1 VTINESGWR
10 PERPQAERRESRGTF
25 TGNRALM
32 LEEPLIFEMDEADG
46 CGVDFDLGP
55 SPLAGE
61 GQAERSE
68 ARVRE
73 DSDSSTPHPNPS
85 PARGE
90 GLSRLGGLERTQPI
104 GLPGLSEPQTVRHYT
119 RLSRQNYA
127 IDLGLFPLGSC
138 TMKHNPRLCER
149 MARLPG
155 FADIHPLQPVDTVQG
170 ALQLI
175 RELGGWLVR
184 LTGMHSVAMSPKA
197 GAHGELCGLLAI
209 RAALEARGDARA
221 VVLVPE
227 SAHGTNP
234 ATAAFVGY
242 RVESIPA
249 DARGRVDLAALKARL
264 GPDVAAVM
272 ITNPNTC
279 GLFEPDMIAISEAV
293 HAAGALV
300 YCDGANFNAI
310 VGRVRPGD
318 LGIDAMHIN
327 LHKTFSTPHGGGGP
341 GSGPVVFSEALTPFA
356 PLPFVE
362 RDGDHF
368 FLVEEENASE
378 HHGDSFGRMVAF
390 HGQMGMFSR
399 ALAYIL
405 SHGADGL
412 RQVSGDAVLN
422 ANYILRSLDG
432 VLDAPFGAS
441 GPCMHEAL
449 FSDKGFAEGL
459 STIDLAKGLIDE
471 GFHPMTMYFPLVVH
485 GAMLVEPTETESK
498 AALDQFIGAMRS
510 VAERAKAGDE
520 SLKAAP
526 IHAPRRRLDETLAAR
541 KPVLVWKPPV
551 QAEAAE

>member
-1 VTINESGWR
+1 MSMNREGRPTR
-10 PERPQAERRESRGTF
+10 PEAAEGEVATF

-46 CGVDFDLGP
+46 CGVDFDRP
-55 SPLAGE
+55 TP
-61 GQAERSE
+61 QAEK
-68 ARVRE
+68 V
-73 DSDSSTPHPNPS
+73 N
-85 PARGE
+85 
-90 GLSRLGGLERTQPI
+90 RLGGLQRRAPI

-138 TMKHNPRLCER
+138 TMKHNPRLCEKVAR
-149 MARLPG
+149 MPG
-155 FADIHPLQPVDTVQG
+155 FADIHPLQPQETVQG
-170 ALQLI
+170 ALEVINRLAF
-175 RELGGWLVR
+175 WLLD
-184 LTGMHSVAMSPKA
+184 LTGMYGVAMSPKA
-197 GAHGELCGLLAI
+197 GAHGELCGILCI
-209 RAALEARGDARA
+209 KAALDARGESRP
-221 VVLVPE
+221 VILVPE

-234 ATAAFVGY
+234 ATAAFAGF
-242 RVESIPA
+242 RVENIPA
-249 DARGRVDLAALKARL
+249 NARGRVDLEALKARL

-279 GLFEPDMIAISEAV
+279 GLFEPDMRAISDAV
-293 HAAGALV
+293 HAAGGYV

-341 GSGPVVFSEALTPFA
+341 GAGPVVLSEALSPFG
-356 PLPFVE
+356 PLPYAA
-362 RDGDHF
+362 RYPDGSF
-368 FLVEEENASE
+368 RLVEEETAGEE
-378 HHGDSFGRMVAF
+378 HTHTFGRMTAF
-390 HGQMGMFSR
+390 HGQMGMFTR

-412 RQVSGDAVLN
+412 HQVSGDAVLN
-422 ANYILRSLDG
+422 ANYVLRRLED

-449 FSDKGFAEGL
+449 FSDKGFGNGL
-459 STIDLAKGLIDE
+459 TTLDLAKGLIDE

-520 SLKAAP
+520 TLKAAP
-526 IHAPRRRLDETLAAR
+526 VHAPRRRLDETLAAR
-541 KPVLVWKPPV
+541 RPVLVWKDTV